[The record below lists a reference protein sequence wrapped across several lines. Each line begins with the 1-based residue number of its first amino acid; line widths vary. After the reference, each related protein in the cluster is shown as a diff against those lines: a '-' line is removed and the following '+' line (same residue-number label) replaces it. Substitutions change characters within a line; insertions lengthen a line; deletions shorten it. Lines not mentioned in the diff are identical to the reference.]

1 MAVGA
6 HLFPP
11 VCICQFLPVRISAN
25 QAPLKRGPKFVRLH
39 YQNTMHCAFRHSY
52 LVALALASAV
62 HGAVH
67 TQFQDIPQNTSF
79 DFVIIGGGNAGNVI
93 ANRLTEVSH
102 FNVLVLE
109 AGPSHEGVLDAAVP
123 FFADQVVPFTAWDW
137 NYTTTAQAGLN
148 QRSIVYPRGY
158 ILGGS
163 SSVNYMGYLRGTSEE
178 WDRYASVTQDK
189 GWSWN
194 SIQTYIR
201 RNEKWTRPADNHN
214 TAGQFNPRV
223 HSTTGVTS
231 VSLPGFPRDIDQRVI
246 QTTKD
251 LSAQFPF
258 NQDMN
263 SGSHLGLGWTQSTID
278 GSTGSRSSSATSYLG
293 PSFISRKNL
302 FVVVNARV
310 TRLVKTGSSKDGKPQ
325 ILGVEFV
332 DTNNPGKKL
341 TVQAKKELILSAGS
355 VNTPQILQLS
365 GIGDRQLLSSL
376 KIPTLVHN
384 PSVGRNLSDHP
395 LLPNVWFVNSNNTF
409 QAAQRNESLAAQQLA
424 QWKATGT
431 GPLANEFT
439 NHLAWLRLP
448 QNETRKWKQDPSAGK
463 NTAHYEL
470 IFVNGVI
477 PGTVPLPPTSNYM
490 AIMAA
495 VVSPASRGSVTISS
509 SDPLKAPLI
518 DPGLLTDD
526 IDMDVMKYAVRSA
539 QKFVTGPAWKDY
551 IVGPVNGQADTTM
564 TGTDAQLEQYIR
576 QNSVTVFHPTGT
588 ASMSPVGAKWGVVDP
603 DLKVKGVSGLRIAD
617 LSVLPVVPAAHPQAP
632 VYFVGERAGDLIKQT
647 WGSK

>member
-1 MAVGA
+1 M
-6 HLFPP
+6 
-11 VCICQFLPVRISAN
+11 RSY
-25 QAPLKRGPKFVRLH
+25 
-39 YQNTMHCAFRHSY
+39 YQNTMHCTFRHSH
-52 LVALALASAV
+52 LVALALVSAV
-62 HGAVH
+62 NGAVH
-67 TQFQDIPQNTSF
+67 TRFQDIPQNTTF

-194 SIQTYIR
+194 SIQTYIS

-310 TRLVKTGSSKDGKPQ
+310 TRLVKTGTSEDGKPQ
-325 ILGVEFV
+325 VLGVEFV
-332 DTNNPGKKL
+332 DTNNPGTKL
-341 TVQAKKELILSAGS
+341 TVQAQKELILSAGS

-365 GIGDRQLLSSL
+365 GIGDDQLLSSL
-376 KIPTLVHN
+376 QIPTLVHN

-395 LLPNVWFVNSNNTF
+395 LLPNVCN
-409 QAAQRNESLAAQQLA
+409 RN
-424 QWKATGT
+424 

-439 NHLAWLRLP
+439 NHIAWLRLP
-448 QNETRKWKQDPSAGK
+448 ENETSQWKQDPSAGK

-490 AIMAA
+490 AIMTA

-588 ASMSPVGAKWGVVDP
+588 ASMSPVGAQWGVVDP

-632 VYFVGERAGDLIKQT
+632 VYFVGERAGDLIKQA
-647 WGSK
+647 WGS